1 MSIPSLTSAE
11 RCVEATMGM
20 LKQLQDK
27 IKATSAAHMDK
38 TLDHLQKITATIN
51 IPVMG
56 NIFDLV
62 EVSGLSQ
69 EQEDAVKA
77 WKKDKEKADEAAMME
92 QQMRNRLRSSTRFV
106 NYPKPLVDVLHL
118 NKAPVLPW
126 ENRFL
131 GGTGYI
137 DRIRRSDIKDDK
149 VVKGVDCFKR
159 PFVVFVDKNDMMCVL
174 FQRYEPGEALGLAGK
189 NPLWVGIP
197 SEREVFQEGWHAFP
211 VSKMDEFAKRLAKY
225 LPQANASTTRA
236 TTKLAGKRGRE

>member
-1 MSIPSLTSAE
+1 MSTPSPTSVE

-20 LKQLQDK
+20 FKQLHDK

-38 TLDHLQKITATIN
+38 TLDYLQKISATIN
-51 IPVMG
+51 IPDVG
-56 NIFDLV
+56 NIFDGALLTL
-62 EVSGLSQ
+62 SGLSQ

-77 WKKDKEKADEAAMME
+77 WKKDKKDADKAAMME
-92 QQMRNRLRSSTRFV
+92 QQKRNRLRSSPRFV
-106 NYPKPLVDVLHL
+106 KYPKPLVDVLQL
-118 NKAPVLPW
+118 NKAPGLDWV
-126 ENRFL
+126 NRFL

-149 VVKGVDCFKR
+149 VVKGVDCCKR

-174 FQRYEPGEALGLAGK
+174 FQRYEPGEARDLAGE

-197 SEREVFQEGWHAFP
+197 REREVFQEGWHAFP

-225 LPQANASTTRA
+225 LPQANTT
-236 TTKLAGKRGRE
+236 TNLAGKRRRE